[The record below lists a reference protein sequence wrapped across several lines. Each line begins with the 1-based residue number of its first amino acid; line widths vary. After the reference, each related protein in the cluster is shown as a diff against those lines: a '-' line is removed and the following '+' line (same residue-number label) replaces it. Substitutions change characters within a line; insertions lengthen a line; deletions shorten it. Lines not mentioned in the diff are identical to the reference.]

1 LHKYNVNPP
10 EYIYVNLKCQGV
22 ANSLSQGHGHLVIS
36 GIEGKQNDVSSD
48 VFDDLY
54 YLKNGKLTFKT
65 AVDFLKSVN
74 FNGNMNMNSYQIENI
89 QDGVENNDAVNIKQ
103 LNENEDGLVKLFRRE
118 MQSKIDLLEKNEV
131 FRI

>member
-1 LHKYNVNPP
+1 MHKYSSTVLQRIFVN
-10 EYIYVNLKCQGV
+10 IRCQGI
-22 ANSLSQGHGHLVIS
+22 ANSPSQGRGHLVIY
-36 GIEGKQNDVSSD
+36 GIEGKQSALSSD

-103 LNENEDGLVKLFRRE
+103 LNENEDGLMKLFRRE
-118 MQSKIDLLEKNEV
+118 MQSKTDLLEKNEV